1 MKEFCSP
8 GPKEDLPHWVNRN
21 LVRLLWSF
29 QPPSAEREMSHNKEF
44 KLHNIALL
52 SQIYEI
58 DTCAAVRTF
67 WVISVGTG
75 MPALLIRA
83 PKSLG
88 ITILVDFQLDNQL
101 VSSHLPTVPSSSTL
115 MELNSAA
122 PPSPSPCKSYC
133 RFLFGSDS
141 TAYAVDSCKRGCF
154 SKLKTNNLMVT
165 EYLLELFSCL
175 FISRVFVRVILHSQ
189 LPTKEWA
196 SYPLDYWALEQV
208 WFCFAY
214 SYQDLY
220 ACLICPWLAVLSRP
234 SNS

>member
-1 MKEFCSP
+1 MKHHQNYS
-8 GPKEDLPHWVNRN
+8 N
-21 LVRLLWSF
+21 
-29 QPPSAEREMSHNKEF
+29 PS
-44 KLHNIALL
+44 
-52 SQIYEI
+52 
-58 DTCAAVRTF
+58 T
-67 WVISVGTG
+67 
-75 MPALLIRA
+75 
-83 PKSLG
+83 PKSVTTAYEFG
-88 ITILVDFQLDNQL
+88 TWGPIADSITVTSLTLAITVTPHSPTIVTTYTSHKNTKSPSLASLASGTNKL

-154 SKLKTNNLMVT
+154 SKLKTNDLMVT

-196 SYPLDYWALEQV
+196 SYPLDY
-208 WFCFAY
+208 
-214 SYQDLY
+214 
-220 ACLICPWLAVLSRP
+220 
-234 SNS
+234 